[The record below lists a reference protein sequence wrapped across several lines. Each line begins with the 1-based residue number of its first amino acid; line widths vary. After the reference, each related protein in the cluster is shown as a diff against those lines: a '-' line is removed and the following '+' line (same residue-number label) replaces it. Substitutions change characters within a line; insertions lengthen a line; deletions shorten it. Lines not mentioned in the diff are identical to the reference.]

1 MSLLT
6 VLLISILYSCEEDQN
21 SIVDLVVKDY
31 DGNQYKTIQIGEQIW
46 MEENL
51 KTTHYADGTIIQL
64 VEDGTAWHYL
74 EYTDKAMCYYDNSTA
89 NGDTYGALYTW
100 AVAMNGAASSSANPS
115 RIQGACPDGWHLP
128 SEAEWTELT
137 DYLNGNGDAGGKM
150 KETGTIHWLSPNAY
164 ATNESGFTALP
175 AGFRNNNGTFLYKSS
190 QTNFWCAT
198 ETTSPNEVAKYYI
211 LRYNYGNV
219 LPNSYGSKEEGR
231 SVRCVKD

>member
-1 MSLLT
+1 MAFT
-6 VLLISILYSCEEDQN
+6 NSCE
-21 SIVDLVVKDY
+21 KDDKNNETSTTVTDI
-31 DGNQYKTIQIGEQIW
+31 DGNVYNKVTIGSQIW
-46 MEENL
+46 MAENL
-51 KTTHYADGTIIQL
+51 KTTHYANGTEINL
-64 VEDGTAWHYL
+64 VEGELSWSSLGDN
-74 EYTDKAMCYYDNSTA
+74 DKAMCYYDNSTA

-100 AVAMNGAASSSANPS
+100 AAAMNGAASSSTNPS

-128 SEAEWTELT
+128 SEAEWTELI
-137 DYLNGNGDAGGKM
+137 DYLSGEGGKM

-175 AGFRNNNGTFLYKSS
+175 AGFRNNNSTFLYKSS
-190 QTNFWCAT
+190 QTNFWCST

-219 LPNSYGSKEEGR
+219 LPNNYGSKEEGR